1 MRVLRGRAATL
12 EADHERTDELIARAV
27 ETDEPALRVWSPHRQ
42 VAFGRRDATADD
54 YDRARAAARER
65 GYEPVERDVGGRA
78 VAYTG
83 TTLAVVYAEPD
94 PDRTAIG
101 ARYDAATERY
111 RRSFDELGVDV
122 WEGEPDRSFC
132 PGSHSLSADG
142 KLAGLAQRVRRDVA
156 LTSGIVVVRDDEAIA
171 EVLAPVYDALDVP
184 FDPST
189 VGSVAAAGGP
199 SDPETVA
206 DAIVDAYGGSD
217 ATVERLRET

>member
-1 MRVLRGRAATL
+1 MRVLRGSA
-12 EADHERTDELIARAV
+12 EAINVDRERTETMVARAI
-27 ETDEPALRVWSPHRQ
+27 ETGESALRVWTPHRQ
-42 VAFGRRDATADD
+42 VAFGRRDTYADD

-65 GYEPVERDVGGRA
+65 GYEPVEREVGGRA

-94 PDRTAIG
+94 PDRTAIA
-101 ARYDAATERY
+101 ARYDAATDRY
-111 RRSFDELGVDV
+111 RRAFDDIGLDV

-156 LTSGIVVVRDDEAIA
+156 LTSGIVVVRDAAAIA
-171 EVLAPVYDALDVP
+171 EVLAPVYDALGVS
-184 FDPST
+184 FAPST

-206 DAIVDAYGGSD
+206 DAIVDAYGGSH